1 MTLTI
6 VWLSLLPRLGAT
18 GPDAEITSQL
28 VAPLVG
34 GVPGSFLMERLIYPM
49 IFYLAKR

>member
-18 GPDAEITSQL
+18 GPGAEITSQL

-34 GVPGSFLMERLIYPM
+34 GIRGSFLMERLIYPM
-49 IFYLAKR
+49 ILYLAKR